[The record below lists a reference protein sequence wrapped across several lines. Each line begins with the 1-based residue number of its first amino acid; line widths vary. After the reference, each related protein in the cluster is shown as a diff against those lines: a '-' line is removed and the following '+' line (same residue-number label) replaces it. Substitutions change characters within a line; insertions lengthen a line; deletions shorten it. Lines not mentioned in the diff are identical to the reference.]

1 MRHQIFGRKLNRT
14 SKQRKGLF
22 KNLMLSLIQ
31 HGAIETTEAKAK
43 SIRGLADTMI
53 HRAQD
58 NSMATARVLAS
69 FFGTREI
76 VQKLMKEVA
85 PAMKDRVSG
94 FTRIIRLGR
103 RQGDNSEMVRLELVQ
118 KPEVKVEKKVVPVL
132 TKADAKAK
140 AGVAPKTVAVGTKV
154 VEAEPVVMKVA
165 TAKKAVKA
173 AKK

>member
-1 MRHQIFGRKLNRT
+1 MRHQIFGRQLNRT

-22 KNLMLSLIQ
+22 KNLMLSLVQ

-43 SIRGLADTMI
+43 SIRGLADKMI

-69 FFGTREI
+69 FFGTREV
-76 VQKLMKEVA
+76 VQKLMQEVA

-103 RQGDNSEMVRLELVQ
+103 RQGDNAEMVRLELVQ
-118 KPEVKVEKKVVPVL
+118 KPEVKEVKKVAKVL
-132 TKADAKAK
+132 TKADAKT
-140 AGVAPKTVAVGTKV
+140 VAPGAVKV
-154 VEAEPVVMKVA
+154 VNAEPIVKKVA
-165 TAKKAVKA
+165 KKPVKVAKK
-173 AKK
+173 

>member
-1 MRHQIFGRKLNRT
+1 MRHQVFGRKLNRT

-53 HRAQD
+53 HRAQN

-118 KPEVKVEKKVVPVL
+118 KPEVKVEKKVAQVL
-132 TKADAKAK
+132 TKSSAKTK
-140 AGVAPKTVAVGTKV
+140 VVDAPKVAAADVKV
-154 VEAEPVVMKVA
+154 VEAEPVVKK

>member
-1 MRHQIFGRKLNRT
+1 
-14 SKQRKGLF
+14 
-22 KNLMLSLIQ
+22 MLSLIQ

-53 HRAQD
+53 HRAQN

-118 KPEVKVEKKVVPVL
+118 KPEVKEGKSCESAH
-132 TKADAKAK
+132 KADAK
-140 AGVAPKTVAVGTKV
+140 
-154 VEAEPVVMKVA
+154 
-165 TAKKAVKA
+165 
-173 AKK
+173 